1 MVSNV
6 TGFDHVWLI
15 WSSVFMLP
23 WGILYALLPSRR
35 RIMIRTSVLTA
46 AFGLTQPIFVPAY
59 WNPPTLFDLAQRTG
73 FDIESLIF
81 TFAIGG
87 IGAVSYR
94 ARAVLA
100 ATLLEEGGG
109 AGAGVRRPD
118 RHRWHFAALAVPFPV
133 FLLLLAFPWNPIYP
147 AIASLFAGALAAAIC
162 RPDLVRNSLWGG
174 VIFLGLYLVF
184 LLGLR
189 WSWPGYIEAVWNL
202 PRLLPWRP
210 LGLPIEELLF
220 GFGFGL
226 YWSCVYEHVA
236 GTHARHTLY
245 AKSQAADA
253 TSPLQSETT

>member
-1 MVSNV
+1 MVSHV
-6 TGFDHVWLI
+6 TGFGHVWLI
-15 WSSVFMLP
+15 WSSAFMLP
-23 WGILYALLPSRR
+23 WGILYVLLPSRR

-73 FDIESLIF
+73 FDVESLIF

-94 ARAVLA
+94 ARGVLA
-100 ATLLEEGGG
+100 ATPVGDGE
-109 AGAGVRRPD
+109 RRLGK
-118 RHRWHFAALAVPFPV
+118 HRWHLAALAVPFPE
-133 FLLLLAFPWNPIYP
+133 FLLLLAVPWNPIYP
-147 AIASLFAGALAAAIC
+147 GIAALFAGAFAAALC

-202 PRLLPWRP
+202 PQLLPWRP
-210 LGLPIEELLF
+210 VGLPLEELLF

-236 GTHARHTLY
+236 GTHARNTAHTGGH
-245 AKSQAADA
+245 ATDG
-253 TSPLQSETT
+253 TSPLHSETT

>member
-1 MVSNV
+1 MAALAA
-6 TGFDHVWLI
+6 GYDYVWLI
-15 WSSVFMLP
+15 WSSAFMLP

-46 AFGLTQPIFVPAY
+46 VFGLTQPIFVPAY

-94 ARAVLA
+94 AMAVLPETSVGDA
-100 ATLLEEGGG
+100 QL
-109 AGAGVRRPD
+109 RPG
-118 RHRWHFAALAVPFPV
+118 RHRWHFAALAAPFPV
-133 FLLLLAFPWNPIYP
+133 FLLLLAAPWNPIYA
-147 AIASLFAGALAAAIC
+147 AILALFVGALAAAIC

-202 PRLLPWRP
+202 PQLLSWRP
-210 LGLPIEELLF
+210 LGLPLEELLF

-226 YWSCVYEHVA
+226 YWSCVYEHVG
-236 GTHARHTLY
+236 GTHARNTAGVKSFATDGRSTLH
-245 AKSQAADA
+245 
-253 TSPLQSETT
+253 SETT